1 MVRKI
6 TLSQAIEGFV
16 LEKQAQ
22 RLSARTLE
30 NYLRA
35 FRKFSDFLGE
45 DLPLCEITPDQVR
58 RFMIDLGT
66 VPRSPDGVAPRSAR
80 ILSKKTQLNIHVALS
95 SLWTWAVAEDIAD
108 QHVMRNVPRPRPETR
123 AVNPFTEQDI
133 RALLEACDY
142 SNVYTRPSKRACNN
156 TRPTA
161 LRDRAIILLLLDT
174 GMRASELCE
183 LTLQAVD
190 LKNRRTRVFGKGSKE
205 RILRFSPTTG
215 RALWRYINQHRQDAP
230 ASAPLFITR
239 GGTPYNRGALRLLT
253 KRLGERAGVPDCHPH
268 RFRHTFAI
276 QFLRNNGTNI
286 FALQAALGHTSLDMV
301 KKYLSIIQADLDT
314 AYETASPV
322 ANWKL

>member
-1 MVRKI
+1 LRGGAEVAR
-6 TLSQAIEGFV
+6 QAHN
-16 LEKQAQ
+16 LEVVGSNPTPA
-22 RLSARTLE
+22 TI
-30 NYLRA
+30 
-35 FRKFSDFLGE
+35 KFSTIEPG
-45 DLPLCEITPDQVR
+45 TT
-58 RFMIDLGT
+58 RFARPQT
-66 VPRSPDGVAPRSAR
+66 WWSPVSPVNKKNSPYRSH
-80 ILSKKTQLNIHVALS
+80 INIHVALS
-95 SLWTWAVAEDIAD
+95 SLWTWAVVEDFAD

-230 ASAPLFITR
+230 ANAPLFITR

-301 KKYLSIIQADLDT
+301 KKYLAIIQADLDT

>member
-1 MVRKI
+1 
-6 TLSQAIEGFV
+6 
-16 LEKQAQ
+16 
-22 RLSARTLE
+22 
-30 NYLRA
+30 
-35 FRKFSDFLGE
+35 
-45 DLPLCEITPDQVR
+45 
-58 RFMIDLGT
+58 
-66 VPRSPDGVAPRSAR
+66 
-80 ILSKKTQLNIHVALS
+80 
-95 SLWTWAVAEDIAD
+95 
-108 QHVMRNVPRPRPETR
+108 MRNVPRPRPETR

-215 RALWRYINQHRQDAP
+215 RALWRYINQDRQDVP
-230 ASAPLFITR
+230 ANAPLFITR

-286 FALQAALGHTSLDMV
+286 FCAPGSPWPYQPGYGQEIPGHH
-301 KKYLSIIQADLDT
+301 
-314 AYETASPV
+314 PG
-322 ANWKL
+322 